1 MDRFLNTVNG
11 KQVAARALILS
22 DGRAKACG
30 GDKRSGVGRE
40 SAQAEIHAS
49 LQTKMVRIDT
59 AGTVA
64 APFVIR

>member
-1 MDRFLNTVNG
+1 MN
-11 KQVAARALILS
+11 AATGQGG
-22 DGRAKACG
+22 GRVFRCRHAI

-40 SAQAEIHAS
+40 SARAEIHAS

-59 AGTVA
+59 EGTVA